1 MTEKIL
7 YIDSKPTCIR
17 MLPPLQR
24 KCYQE
29 FQQAIE
35 QLLSCTTASELDFAA
50 IRNGFDKLKQL
61 FQSQILSLSQD
72 GLPPEVVSR
81 WQSIQTEVH
90 KQMRL
95 LATDMMMLQAARNP
109 ATSGLRVAGICDR
122 LNCLRQFCQVLLS
135 E

>member
-1 MTEKIL
+1 
-7 YIDSKPTCIR
+7 

-24 KCYQE
+24 KCYEE
-29 FQQAIE
+29 FQEAIE
-35 QLLSCTTASELDFAA
+35 QLLSSTTASELDFAA
-50 IRNGFDKLKQL
+50 MRNGFDKLQQL
-61 FQSQILSLSQD
+61 FQREILSLSQD
-72 GLPPEVVSR
+72 GLAPELVSR

-109 ATSGLRVAGICDR
+109 ATSKLRLAGICDR
-122 LNCLRQFCQVLLS
+122 LNCLRQFCQVLLL

>member
-7 YIDSKPTCIR
+7 YIDSKRTCIR

-35 QLLSCTTASELDFAA
+35 QLLSCATASELDFAA
-50 IRNGFDKLKQL
+50 IRNGFDELKQL
-61 FQSQILSLSQD
+61 FQSQIVFLSTDELA
-72 GLPPEVVSR
+72 PEVLSR

-109 ATSGLRVAGICDR
+109 ATSAVRVAGICDR
-122 LNCLRQFCQVLLS
+122 LNSLRQFCQVLLS

>member
-7 YIDSKPTCIR
+7 YIDSKRTCIR
-17 MLPPLQR
+17 MLPLLQR
-24 KCYQE
+24 LCYEQ

-50 IRNGFDKLKQL
+50 IRNGFDQLKQL

-72 GLPPEVVSR
+72 GLAPESVSR

-95 LATDMMMLQAARNP
+95 LATDMIMLQAARNP
-109 ATSGLRVAGICDR
+109 ATSAIRLAGICDR